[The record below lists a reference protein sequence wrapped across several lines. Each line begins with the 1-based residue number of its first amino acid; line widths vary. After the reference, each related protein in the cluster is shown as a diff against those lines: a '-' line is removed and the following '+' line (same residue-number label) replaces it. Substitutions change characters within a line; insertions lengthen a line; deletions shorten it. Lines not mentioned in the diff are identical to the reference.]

1 MKARWLFALAAVLAT
16 AAFALPGHPPEPRRW
31 AVVVGVGDYVNY
43 GDEQGGDLPGAANDA
58 RNMRDVLV
66 ARWGFRPDG
75 VRMLLDAEATREG
88 IRQALAEWLPSVA
101 RPGDLIVF
109 YYSGHGSQ
117 VFDRDGD
124 ETDGLDE
131 TLCPADVMRNSSRLD
146 IKDDELGGWL
156 RALPTRNVTV
166 ILDACHSGTATRA
179 VAPFARRKALS
190 RAVTDLTDGPAGAA
204 AAAAPPT
211 AMDGRDDGFGDG
223 VLEISAAQADQYAL
237 EASFEGEDGRP
248 QAGGAF
254 TVPLIRYLWQVPAGT
269 SYQEVFRLTRD
280 AVRRGNFAQNPQ
292 LSGGAGRPLF
302 DLTAPAAPG
311 GSTEAAPRRA
321 LASAAVSG
329 VSADGSVVLENG
341 AAAGMTVGS
350 LVEAGGVRLRVT
362 RIDGTRALARGE
374 GGDVAPLA
382 PGGAPATL
390 SEYAFAEP
398 RLRVTVGGLP
408 EAVLSQLAVLG
419 AVPHVTFLRD
429 PMLPSHLV
437 VRQDGDGFAVTGAD
451 GSLRHRVGAASA
463 RAAAEG
469 IASIARREQV
479 ALMLASLE
487 NPAHPFAV
495 DFAFGGDRNLFR
507 IGEAISFRVRAGRD
521 GYLTIV
527 DLDPAGKVTVVYPNA
542 FERGGRVT
550 AGQEVVIPSPDAGF
564 QFTVE
569 EPAGRGV
576 VRAFVTDRPL
586 ELDFEQGDL
595 SRAEAVA
602 AALRKALGVTAADG
616 PLPVQGW
623 ATASVVYDFTR

>member
-1 MKARWLFALAAVLAT
+1 MKARWLFALSALLAT
-16 AAFALPGHPPEPRRW
+16 AAFALPGRPPEPRRW
-31 AVVVGVGDYVNY
+31 AVVVGVGDYANF
-43 GDEQGGDLPGAANDA
+43 GSEQGGDLPGAANDA
-58 RNMRDVLV
+58 RAMRDVLV

-75 VRMLLDAEATREG
+75 VRMLLDGEATRDG
-88 IRQALAEWLPSVA
+88 IRGALAEWLPSVA
-101 RPGDLIVF
+101 KPGDLVVF

-117 VFDRDGD
+117 VFDQDGD

-166 ILDACHSGTATRA
+166 ILDACHSGTATRGA
-179 VAPFARRKALS
+179 APFVRRKALA
-190 RAVTDLTDGPAGAA
+190 RAVTDLGDAPAGAA
-204 AAAAPPT
+204 T
-211 AMDGRDDGFGDG
+211 ATFASATASSDDGRSDGFGDG

-237 EASFEGEDGRP
+237 EASFEGEDGRAS
-248 QAGGAF
+248 AGGAF
-254 TVPLIRYLWQVPAGT
+254 TVPLVRYLWQVPAGT

-292 LSGGAGRPLF
+292 ISGGAGRAMF
-302 DLTAPAAPG
+302 DLSAPSDATAP
-311 GSTEAAPRRA
+311 APRRA
-321 LASAAVSG
+321 LASAAVGG
-329 VSADGSVVLENG
+329 VAADGSVVLENG

-362 RIDGTRALARGE
+362 RVEGSRALARGE

-382 PGGAPATL
+382 TGHASASL

-398 RLRVTVGGLP
+398 QLRVTIGGLP
-408 EAVLSQLAVLG
+408 EAVVSQLGALG
-419 AVPHVTFLRD
+419 DIPHVTFLRD
-429 PMLPSHLV
+429 PQLPAHLV
-437 VRQDGDGFAVTGAD
+437 VRQDDDGFVVAGAD

-469 IASIARREQV
+469 IAAIARREQV

-495 DFAFGGDRNLFR
+495 DFAFAGDRNLFR
-507 IGEAISFRVRAGRD
+507 IGETISFRAKAERD

-542 FERGGRVT
+542 FERGGRIT
-550 AGQEVVIPSPDAGF
+550 AGQEIVIPSPDAGF

-602 AALRKALGVTAADG
+602 AALRRALGVTAADG
-616 PLPVQGW
+616 ALPVRGW